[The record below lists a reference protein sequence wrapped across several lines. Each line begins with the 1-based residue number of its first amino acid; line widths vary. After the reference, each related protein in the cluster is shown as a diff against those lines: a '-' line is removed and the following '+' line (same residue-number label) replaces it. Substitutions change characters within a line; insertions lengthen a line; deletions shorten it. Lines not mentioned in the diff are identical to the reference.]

1 MINITV
7 KLDDPDYGAL
17 AERFLPIVMDKAGAS
32 DNKLMKILAGALAAG
47 GSAVVGLIDALP
59 QATKDELAA
68 ALINGGKEKIID
80 TIQKTAESYDIS
92 VKVRDISAEVDGG
105 TE

>member
-1 MINITV
+1 MIIITI
-7 KLDDPDYGAL
+7 KADDLDYGAL
-17 AERFLPIVMDKAGAS
+17 AERLLPIAMDKADAS

-47 GSAVVGLIDALP
+47 GSAFVGLIDALP

-80 TIQKTAESYDIS
+80 TIQKTAENHNVS
-92 VKVRDISAEVDGG
+92 VKIRDISAEIDNSM
-105 TE
+105 E